1 MSKFVLFGLSFFSVI
16 LLYLVVFHTLAYAAT
31 DTCTWT
37 GAVSGDTSDS
47 ANWTGCDN
55 GNIPESG
62 DTLIF
67 PDTAITKTV
76 IYNTPVELDTI
87 RVSGN
92 SYTFQLGTFN
102 PRASNFDFYGA
113 STSFQSGVDLEWTST
128 YATEPTMNVE
138 AQTDLRNIIFQNLA
152 ATYRMEINQ
161 DLNILGGLY
170 GSAYEV
176 IKSGSGT
183 LTING
188 YGDLYIDNYYFKN
201 LDGKVVCKN
210 SDCFGDGGN
219 AISFEGGANHG
230 VFEFE
235 GNLTIDY
242 FVELNFNNIP
252 QQDDVFVV
260 LKNATNMSFNGD
272 WYLDDLGLGL
282 GTNAVINLNNAIVNM
297 NNNIYIDDAE
307 SSLSFMG
314 QSGYNFIR
322 FSNDISGLD
331 GSSFILGGN
340 VNVEFF
346 NDKTFDGDFILFDN
360 VFLLVSHAN
369 GLGSTLG
376 DTYLYDNS
384 SIELRSE
391 SSGGGGR
398 GGGIPEIAENF
409 YLASSGNGSGEVI
422 KISSNLLTTGN
433 FEFTEDA
440 TISFGRPEFYLGPIN
455 LPRNVAASGNLT
467 FKGESSYIICG
478 TQCNFDV
485 AGDIILNLPLE
496 FQDDGFIKANRI
508 MVSENQYI
516 DFYGTGSGEGN
527 VSDSTEIIL
536 SDNSGIY
543 FAGLNETIRGIYGSG
558 TFEFDSFD
566 ILRLSNPNGTFSG
579 ILDYDGTIEIL
590 SGQWRLLN
598 ALIDSVVSIN
608 NIGGTLI
615 FDSNF
620 LGAVSLGSGAKLL
633 GTGSINVVIAG
644 TGSTV
649 NPGSSPGCINI
660 TNFTMTAGSVFEVE
674 IDGDTPCTLY
684 DRLNAQS
691 VDLGNATLDIVL
703 GYTPNIGDEFLII
716 DSDTLIGEFDGLPD
730 NALISVD
737 NVVFRINYDY
747 LNGDVIL
754 EVFDVE
760 VVTSGG
766 GETEGSSGPVSSPEL
781 GGTGQRVY
789 WKSALT
795 IISFSLTILLLVT
808 LLKLKIDN

>member
-1 MSKFVLFGLSFFSVI
+1 MKQLIKIGSIFAFSI
-16 LLYLVVFHTLAYAAT
+16 LLFLFIHSGVSAAT

-37 GAVSGDTSDS
+37 GAVSGDTSDAS
-47 ANWTGCDN
+47 NWTGCDN
-55 GNIPESG
+55 GGMPEIG
-62 DTLIF
+62 DSLIF
-67 PDTAITKTV
+67 PEVATNKNITLNSLPNLNSVQITGDNYQFSAGTSNLIASTLEISGNV
-76 IYNTPVELDTI
+76 NFGSGADIELDSAFSSAPSI
-87 RVSGN
+87 IVN
-92 SYTFQLGTFN
+92 SQSTLNSIVFN
-102 PRASNFDFYGA
+102 DIA
-113 STSFQSGVDLEWTST
+113 STFRL
-128 YATEPTMNVE
+128 
-138 AQTDLRNIIFQNLA
+138 
-152 ATYRMEINQ
+152 EINQ
-161 DLNILGGLY
+161 NLTINGGLY
-170 GSAYEV
+170 GNAFEV
-176 IKSGSGT
+176 IKEGAAT

-188 YGDLYIDNYYFKN
+188 SGDLYIDNYYFRN
-201 LDGKVVCKN
+201 LEGKVVCKN

-242 FVELNFNNIP
+242 FVEFNFNNIP
-252 QQDDVFVV
+252 EENDVFMI
-260 LKNATNMSFNGD
+260 LKGATNLTFNGD

-282 GTNAVINLNNAIVNM
+282 GTNAVVSLNGAIVNI
-297 NNNIYIDDAE
+297 NNSIYIDDAE
-307 SSLSFMG
+307 SSLKFVG

-322 FSNDISGLD
+322 FNNDIVGLQD
-331 GSSFILGGN
+331 SKLILGGN
-340 VNVEFF
+340 LDVEIL
-346 NDKTFDGDFILFDN
+346 NAIAFDGDIYLNDSA
-360 VFLLVSHAN
+360 FLQTNHQNA
-369 GLGSTLG
+369 LGSNLG
-376 DTYLYDNS
+376 GTYVNGNS
-384 SIELRSE
+384 SIVLKGEL
-391 SSGGGGR
+391 GGGGR
-398 GGGIPEIAENF
+398 GGTTPLIEENF
-409 YLASSGNGSGEVI
+409 YISSAVPGGEVV
-422 KISSNLLTTGN
+422 KFSSNLIISGSYT
-433 FEFTEDA
+433 FTSDA
-440 TISFGRPEFYLGPIN
+440 SIGFGSSDLFLGSFTISSSITSNSNLILNGPASN
-455 LPRNVAASGNLT
+455 LV
-467 FKGESSYIICG
+467 CG